1 MGETL
6 LKSAFAFVLGFLI
19 GDIMFK
25 IGKGLSGD
33 TRDFFFFLTGI
44 AVIIPAL
51 LIEYFHFRIR
61 LLKERMEVL
70 DEIIK
75 TAEEKLENLENEEN
89 KNDKKEM

>member
-25 IGKGLSGD
+25 IGEGLSGD

-44 AVIIPAL
+44 IVIIPAL
-51 LIEYFHFRIR
+51 LIEHLHYRIKI
-61 LLKERMEVL
+61 LKEKMKLL
-70 DEIIK
+70 DEVIK
-75 TAEEKLENLENEEN
+75 TAEEEIEKLESENNE
-89 KNDKKEM
+89 KEM